1 MTAPINILQD
11 DRNVMSIWQR
21 PADVCVIELPCGK
34 YRVTKD
40 IWEDGV
46 IYIVEVE
53 RQRKNGKNVWAHLCD
68 HAHRRRFS
76 LALHFAQ
83 TKVWA

>member
-1 MTAPINILQD
+1 MTTQINILQD
-11 DRNVMSIWQR
+11 DRNVLSIHQR
-21 PADVCVIELPCGK
+21 LNDVCVIVLPCGK

-40 IWEDGV
+40 MWEDGAT
-46 IYIVEVE
+46 YNVEVE

-68 HAHRRRFS
+68 RAHRRRFA